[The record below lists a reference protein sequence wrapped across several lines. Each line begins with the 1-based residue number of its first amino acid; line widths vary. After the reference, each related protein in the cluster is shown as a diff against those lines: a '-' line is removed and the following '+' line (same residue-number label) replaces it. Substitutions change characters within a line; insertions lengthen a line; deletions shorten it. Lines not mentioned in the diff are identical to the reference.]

1 MAMPVFKNPVLA
13 EKPSAKASKLPSD
26 IDPELGQIVP
36 RSDSPVEVA
45 KEQKQYRITTPLFP
59 DAAALGLTKGGKGKK
74 SRKHKKRAH
83 KKTQKR
89 RARK

>member
-1 MAMPVFKNPVLA
+1 MA
-13 EKPSAKASKLPSD
+13 SAPKLPSD
-26 IDPELGQIVP
+26 VTSSLAEKGQKPKSPITVP
-36 RSDSPVEVA
+36 FTASKSSSTEESVAVPVSKTDE
-45 KEQKQYRITTPLFP
+45 E
-59 DAAALGLTKGGKGKK
+59 KGHEILARAMGIKIAGKK